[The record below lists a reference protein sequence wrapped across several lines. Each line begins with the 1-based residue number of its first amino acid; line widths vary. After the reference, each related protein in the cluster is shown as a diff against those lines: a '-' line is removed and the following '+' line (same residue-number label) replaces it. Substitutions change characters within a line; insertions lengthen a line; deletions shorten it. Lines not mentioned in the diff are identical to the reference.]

1 MRSRRIK
8 LLAPAAQFAERLGL
22 ELALEVGSLDWIHF
36 RRREK
41 WVDEGFDIESR
52 SSNDYCVF
60 HGFVSALNPVVRFV
74 RPSGGGVAV
83 LRVGDI
89 DAVVGDMRAL
99 LTLRFG
105 GSDVEAPID
114 LSRIRAHN
122 RGVVDLAKLQ
132 SNRGFACGGRT
143 TDHSQ
148 SIACQSAALPRPR

>member
-1 MRSRRIK
+1 MRSRGVK
-8 LLAPAAQFAERLGL
+8 LLAPAAQLVERFGL
-22 ELALEVGSLDWIHF
+22 ELALELGPLYWIHF

-60 HGFVSALNPVVRFV
+60 PGVVSALNPVVRFT
-74 RPSGGGVAV
+74 RPSGGGVAL

-89 DAVVGDMRAL
+89 DAVVGDTCAL
-99 LTLRFG
+99 LTRRFG
-105 GSDVEAPID
+105 GSDVEVPID
-114 LSRIRAHN
+114 LSRIRAQN
-122 RGVVDLAKLQ
+122 RGVVHLAKLQ